1 MTRTKV
7 LIILSAAMAILV
19 LTVACGRGTTG
30 NGDEIATADG
40 GGTSGLLGGQ
50 PSGDSVGLTGFEGL
64 GVSFITS
71 SQVNSQ
77 QGIFVTGTG
86 TVTADPD
93 LAILNLGVQVTADTV
108 REALERANVSL
119 NAMLGVLDGHGIEE
133 KDTQTRF
140 FNIFPQYDFRPD
152 RERVLIGYQV
162 TNQLS
167 VKIRDLDNIGPIIDD
182 VVEVGGNPVQINGIT
197 FTIEDTSELSM
208 QAREA
213 AVKAAMAQAEQFAR
227 LTGVVLGKLVQ
238 ISQVGGA
245 GPVVRAE
252 GAQASFDLAIAP
264 TPVRIGELD
273 VSVTVQAVF
282 AIE

>member
-7 LIILSAAMAILV
+7 LIILSAAMAILL
-19 LTVACGRGTTG
+19 LTVACSRGTTG

-40 GGTSGLLGGQ
+40 AGTSGLLGSQ
-50 PSGDSVGLTGFEGL
+50 PSNNSIALSDLERL
-64 GVSFITS
+64 GVSLVPS
-71 SQVNSQ
+71 GQGNSQ

-167 VKIRDLDNIGPIIDD
+167 VKIRHLDNIGPIIDD

-197 FTIEDTSELSM
+197 FTIEDTSELSV

-245 GPVVRAE
+245 VPMIRAE
-252 GAQASFDLAIAP
+252 GAQASLDLAIAP
-264 TPVRIGELD
+264 TPVRTGELD
-273 VSVTVQAVF
+273 VSVTVQAIF
-282 AIE
+282 AIQ